1 MGTSQL
7 FASSHY
13 HKEVHAAVWETERRY
28 GGQELSEIYSAMG
41 EDSYSV
47 LSVGADGHGLPL
59 HGHAQAWLA
68 QLQGSKLWYFLRPDF
83 PFTSLP
89 TQVYRELFF
98 RAPRHWSNQTL
109 RYFLDNPKLA
119 PTKCR
124 AVPGDIIAVP
134 ASYFHAT
141 ENVGEGLSLGGQMD
155 VSVDEDF
162 VADPR
167 AYAAQM
173 PNSPVQLRNT
183 AMLLEAV
190 GDIQSASAF
199 AVTLLQHHP
208 LEFSIAI
215 RTVRWLTKLDRVSE
229 ALEGLLFYL
238 GEFQSVHR
246 AGLLSRQEHAKYS
259 SELALEL
266 QTNIKSSA
274 ALVQLSAGG
283 FALPDLLQQVH
294 AAAAPHHESGV
305 KGLALCRE
313 QFGRAS
319 EGGTSPVL
327 ICILIVLGLSAGVI
341 HQMITN
347 QYRQQSKAP
356 IPSSSRQEKCN
367 SRKKKS
373 K

>member
-1 MGTSQL
+1 
-7 FASSHY
+7 
-13 HKEVHAAVWETERRY
+13 
-28 GGQELSEIYSAMG
+28 
-41 EDSYSV
+41 
-47 LSVGADGHGLPL
+47 
-59 HGHAQAWLA
+59 
-68 QLQGSKLWYFLRPDF
+68 
-83 PFTSLP
+83 
-89 TQVYRELFF
+89 
-98 RAPRHWSNQTL
+98 
-109 RYFLDNPKLA
+109 
-119 PTKCR
+119 
-124 AVPGDIIAVP
+124 
-134 ASYFHAT
+134 
-141 ENVGEGLSLGGQMD
+141 MD

-162 VADPR
+162 VANPH

-190 GDIQSASAF
+190 GNLQAASAF

-246 AGLLSRQEHAKYS
+246 AGLLSQQEHAKYS

-266 QTNIKSSA
+266 QTNVKSSG
-274 ALVQLSAGG
+274 ALMQLSAGG
-283 FALPDLLQQVH
+283 FTLPDLLQQVH

-305 KGLALCRE
+305 KGLAMCRE
-313 QFGRAS
+313 QFSRAS
-319 EGGTSPVL
+319 EGGTSPFL
-327 ICILIVLGLSAGVI
+327 IWTLVALGLVAGVI

-347 QYRQQSKAP
+347 QYRQRSGQE
-356 IPSSSRQEKCN
+356 SRSC
-367 SRKKKS
+367 RTKKS